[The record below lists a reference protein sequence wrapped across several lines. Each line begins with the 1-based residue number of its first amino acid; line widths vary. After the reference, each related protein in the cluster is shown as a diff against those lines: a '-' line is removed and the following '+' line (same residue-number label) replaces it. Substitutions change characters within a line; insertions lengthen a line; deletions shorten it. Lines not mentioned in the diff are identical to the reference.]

1 MAPARRSWLVAALAV
16 AAAALLPF
24 ARPLLAGESLYFRD
38 LGLIFFPLRKLALDG
53 LAHGFVTWWNPY
65 VHEGA
70 PLPIP
75 AVSYPFDLLQL
86 LAPTEAGISASLILH
101 LPLAALAFLALA
113 RSLGL
118 SPAAATG
125 GAIVYALGGFGLS
138 TVNTYIYVQA
148 LAWAPVVV
156 LALGRATARGRAR
169 DVGLAALATAVLVS
183 TTAAEFGLQ
192 AMLLAVALGLPLAR
206 LPRCWPGDAAG
217 PAPLRGLL
225 RGLLRA
231 GVALALAAA
240 LAAPILATFRAQLE
254 GTERGAGFATAVVLA
269 HSIHPLSWL
278 QALVAGFYFDPYD
291 AANKYWGQ
299 NFFSRGFPYFLSLY
313 LGPLTL
319 GLAAGALAI
328 RGASFVE
335 PLRGLRLRL
344 AILVPLAAIAALG
357 SYAGLAP
364 LVEAVPALRAFRYP
378 QKLYFTIHLGAAL
391 LAALGLEAV
400 SRGARRPLLAAAGL
414 GAALSGLP
422 LLPAAWPA
430 GVGWFARG
438 FFPAG
443 LDPQAVAE
451 ALRFMLVDGAA
462 GGVTALVAALAA
474 IALRANGRVALV
486 ARLLPALL
494 CTDLLR
500 AGAGLN
506 ATVTPAFFR
515 LSPQVTALAS
525 TLRAGGLRIFTCD
538 VPGSAAYRAFRRGHR
553 GRHELA
559 TFVLLRESLTPNYNV
574 DVRVPT
580 ALSLDLTMMVPGD
593 RVTSPQEALCGDP
606 GALLPRLLAAG
617 VGHLLALDP
626 VTHPA
631 LAGVARVPLPGLP
644 GLALGV
650 YRVEPPPL
658 PLVELEGGRL
668 LAVEDR
674 PGRLVARVEASGPA
688 RLVVRQA
695 WARGWRA
702 AVDGADAEVALH
714 AGRHL
719 AVAVAAGAREVR
731 LDYAPPGLAGAT
743 AAGLVA
749 ALAVGTLLSRRGPRR
764 APGLP
769 ASKPGGLGEGEPPL
783 AP

>member
-101 LPLAALAFLALA
+101 LPLAALAFLALG

-118 SPAAATG
+118 SPAAAAG

-192 AMLLAVALGLPLAR
+192 AMLLGVALGLPLAR
-206 LPRCWPGDAAG
+206 LPRCWPGDGAATAG
-217 PAPLRGLL
+217 PALL
-225 RGLLRA
+225 HGLLRA
-231 GVALALAAA
+231 GIALALAAA

-254 GTERGAGFATAVVLA
+254 GTERGAGFATEVVLA

-291 AANKYWGQ
+291 VANKYWGQ

-313 LGPLTL
+313 LGPLAL

-328 RGASFVE
+328 RGASFAL

-357 SYAGLAP
+357 SYAGLVP

-378 QKLYFTIHLGAAL
+378 QKLYYTIHLGASL
-391 LAALGLEAV
+391 LAGLGLEAV
-400 SRGARRPLLAAAGL
+400 GRGARRPLLAVAGL
-414 GAALSGLP
+414 GAALAALP

-430 GVGWFARG
+430 GVAWFARG
-438 FFPAG
+438 FFPSG
-443 LDPQAVAE
+443 LGAQGVAD

-462 GGVTALVAALAA
+462 GGAMALVAALAA
-474 IALRANGRVALV
+474 LALRASGRMALV
-486 ARLLPALL
+486 AGLLPALL
-494 CTDLLR
+494 GADLLR

-515 LSPQVTALAS
+515 LSPEATALAS
-525 TLRAGGLRIFTCD
+525 ALRTGGLRVFTCD
-538 VPGSAAYRAFRRGHR
+538 VPGSAAYRAFRREHR

-559 TFVLLRESLTPNYNV
+559 TFALLRESLTPNYNV
-574 DVRVPT
+574 DARVPT
-580 ALSLDLTMMVPGD
+580 ALSLDLTMMVPGA
-593 RVTSPQEALCGDP
+593 RVTSPQEALCSDP
-606 GALLPRLLAAG
+606 GALLPRLAAAG
-617 VGHLLALDP
+617 VGHVLALDP
-626 VTHPA
+626 LTHPA
-631 LAGVARVPLPGLP
+631 LVGVARVPLPALP

-650 YRVEPPPL
+650 YRLEPAPA

-668 LAVEDR
+668 LAVEER

-702 AVDGADAEVALH
+702 VVDGAPAEVSLH

-731 LDYAPPGLAGAT
+731 LEYAPPGLPAAT
-743 AAGLVA
+743 AAGLAA
-749 ALAVGTLLSRRGPRR
+749 ALAVALLLSRRKAG
-764 APGLP
+764 
-769 ASKPGGLGEGEPPL
+769 
-783 AP
+783 